1 MTTSLQEILKNGSLA
16 EKKALF
22 TFSSK
27 DDERTVLLKF
37 DLWGR
42 YSLPQYFESPDAPF
56 HTEINRN
63 NLKAYR
69 GELDAFVDCAFR
81 GAGKDVKT
89 KLFIPFCILND
100 REHSRKYFKVLSA
113 DLTNARQAVT
123 DMYNMLVNP
132 RILQL
137 YPDTLQKTQY
147 KREEQMGSFTTST
160 GIKVISDTVGTE
172 QRGAIQEANRP
183 DFVWVN
189 DFETRKT
196 LRSAVITRSIWDN
209 IEEARTGLQKGGA
222 MVYTCF
228 GRETRFVTALGVRAF
243 SDFEDGDTTTVLT
256 HNGVWKRA
264 TVRNFGRQ
272 ELQRVEF
279 SRGKRGGMHVWA
291 TKDHNWILSDGTRTN
306 NLKTGDK
313 LLGAPNIFDDFV
325 YEDAKPMEK
334 LYWCYGYV
342 FGDGTRVKSHGAY
355 KYSMVR
361 LFGRDV
367 RFKDRFEEMGFKTS
381 TNDSLNGDFF
391 AYTGTY
397 LKELPDPGK
406 DSPELIRAFV
416 RGFLDADGAKGDK
429 SKRYSSPFVQMVQ
442 TDKHNALDFIRSCF
456 PIAGV
461 FITYEKQIGGVE
473 NISPYDGR
481 VMTRHET
488 SRRFGLGSNFRGSN
502 HNIQFKATV
511 TDETRMDDV
520 WCLVVEDDHSFV
532 LESGISTGNC
542 NYISELGNV
551 HRLINDKLSIRKK
564 VLIVPIRDAEGKP
577 AWSRYTVED
586 IAEMERTDDD
596 FEGERMCKPSSSKD
610 VLFDRESLD
619 KMEVLQPK
627 RVIAGFKVY
636 KDYDPSH
643 RYGSGHDVAGG
654 VGLDSSTSVF
664 IDFDTVPAQVVAT
677 FASNTV
683 IPEVFGAEIYN
694 ESSMY
699 GLPIM
704 APENNKF
711 DQTILAA
718 RRLGAN
724 LYTTQPKDTK
734 LEYTKPTSYG
744 WSTNSLTKPKML
756 FSFAKAIRDGLIA
769 LNDPDLIAEAKGFS
783 RNDLMDR
790 EVDPR
795 LTTRHFD
802 LLTAACIAFQMK
814 DFAAVARSGGP
825 RVRIND

>member
-1 MTTSLQEILKNGSLA
+1 MTTSLQEILRNGSLA

-100 REHSRKYFKVLSA
+100 SEHSRKYFKVLSA

-172 QRGAIQEANRP
+172 QRGAIQEASRP

-222 MVYTCF
+222 MVYTC
-228 GRETRFVTALGVRAF
+228 
-243 SDFEDGDTTTVLT
+243 
-256 HNGVWKRA
+256 
-264 TVRNFGRQ
+264 
-272 ELQRVEF
+272 
-279 SRGKRGGMHVWA
+279 
-291 TKDHNWILSDGTRTN
+291 
-306 NLKTGDK
+306 
-313 LLGAPNIFDDFV
+313 
-325 YEDAKPMEK
+325 
-334 LYWCYGYV
+334 
-342 FGDGTRVKSHGAY
+342 
-355 KYSMVR
+355 
-361 LFGRDV
+361 
-367 RFKDRFEEMGFKTS
+367 
-381 TNDSLNGDFF
+381 
-391 AYTGTY
+391 
-397 LKELPDPGK
+397 
-406 DSPELIRAFV
+406 
-416 RGFLDADGAKGDK
+416 
-429 SKRYSSPFVQMVQ
+429 
-442 TDKHNALDFIRSCF
+442 
-456 PIAGV
+456 
-461 FITYEKQIGGVE
+461 
-473 NISPYDGR
+473 
-481 VMTRHET
+481 
-488 SRRFGLGSNFRGSN
+488 
-502 HNIQFKATV
+502 
-511 TDETRMDDV
+511 
-520 WCLVVEDDHSFV
+520 
-532 LESGISTGNC
+532 

-577 AWSRYTVED
+577 AWSRYTAED

-718 RRLGAN
+718 RQLGAN

-744 WSTNSLTKPKML
+744 WNTNSLTKSKML

-802 LLTAACIAFQMK
+802 LLIAACIAWQMK
-814 DFAAVARSGGP
+814 DFATVARSSGS